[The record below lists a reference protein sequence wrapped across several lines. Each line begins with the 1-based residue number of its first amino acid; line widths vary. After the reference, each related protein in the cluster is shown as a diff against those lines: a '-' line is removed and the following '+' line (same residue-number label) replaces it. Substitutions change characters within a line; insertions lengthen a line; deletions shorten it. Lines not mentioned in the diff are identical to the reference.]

1 MYGQASSLQISLRH
15 VQNDQLAQHNESLCF
30 SSVFGKFRIANI
42 YMVMVRCFRLREE
55 MKLSQ
60 WCSARCGLVK
70 EVPKVDI
77 IFDASRISCARVPA
91 FPSWIIH
98 NTAVRGEQ
106 AMDSCKSGETVWRFL
121 SCTGRGVRASLP

>member
-1 MYGQASSLQISLRH
+1 MQAIVNPLLHSHRGITLRPKPPSCDRMMYGQVLSLQISLRH

-42 YMVMVRCFRLREE
+42 YMEMVRCFRLREG

-70 EVPKVDI
+70 EVAKVDI

-91 FPSWIIH
+91 FSRWIIH
-98 NTAVRGEQ
+98 NTAV
-106 AMDSCKSGETVWRFL
+106 
-121 SCTGRGVRASLP
+121 